1 MVPQVEESAP
11 PVDKLPIMHLTNTRD
26 YQISLI
32 ESRGPNSRGVHML
45 RAALADIGKTYVPR
59 VVTTTD
65 TTPLVNAQ
73 DGHLKMP
80 PPRWTVQRTP
90 LKHYASHVPLL
101 PASIKLPLSSQ
112 EALIQ
117 EVSIYCM
124 LGWLTLPRCHPLNPV
139 RQWSASPWKPQ
150 NTTLNV
156 MDKSSVCTL
165 NILEVRP
172 SCAKCLPVHLYV
184 YQFFSAIIN
193 IEKVAKQFHY
203 PMHCLPSIQN
213 TMSTM
218 LPFCT
223 P

>member
-80 PPRWTVQRTP
+80 P
-90 LKHYASHVPLL
+90 A
-101 PASIKLPLSSQ
+101 
-112 EALIQ
+112 
-117 EVSIYCM
+117 
-124 LGWLTLPRCHPLNPV
+124 G
-139 RQWSASPWKPQ
+139 
-150 NTTLNV
+150 
-156 MDKSSVCTL
+156 
-165 NILEVRP
+165 
-172 SCAKCLPVHLYV
+172 
-184 YQFFSAIIN
+184 QFK
-193 IEKVAKQFHY
+193 ELH
-203 PMHCLPSIQN
+203 
-213 TMSTM
+213 
-218 LPFCT
+218 
-223 P
+223 